1 MHTKPSSSGD
11 PSWAAERHRFIEA
24 GGNTS
29 HAFGL
34 GRMIGRTYA
43 MLYLATEPMS
53 LEEIADTLKV
63 SKASA
68 STVLRQ
74 LASWQAVR
82 QIWVAGD
89 RRDFYEAETEF
100 SVILKEGLMPGIR
113 KKLQTAGSQI
123 ERTLASTQAGTEP
136 AAAQPAPLK
145 KTDQAEIRRRL
156 RAAQSLHHRLDKV
169 LGSKLL
175 AKFL

>member
-1 MHTKPSSSGD
+1 MFSNSSSHQGL
-11 PSWAAERHRFIEA
+11 SWAAERHRFIEA

-34 GRMIGRTYA
+34 GRMIGRAYA
-43 MLYLATEPMS
+43 MLYLATSPMS
-53 LEEIADTLKV
+53 LDEIAATLRV

-89 RRDFYEAETEF
+89 RKDYYEAETDF
-100 SVILKEGLMPGIR
+100 SVILKEGLMPGVR
-113 KKLQTAGSQI
+113 KKLQTAGTQI
-123 ERTLASTQAGTEP
+123 EKTLQSSTQKTP
-136 AAAQPAPLK
+136 ATPANEEMPPA
-145 KTDQAEIRRRL
+145 DQAEIRRRL
-156 RAAQSLHHRLDKV
+156 RSAQQLHQRLDKV

-175 AKFL
+175 ARFL

>member
-1 MHTKPSSSGD
+1 
-11 PSWAAERHRFIEA
+11 
-24 GGNTS
+24 
-29 HAFGL
+29 
-34 GRMIGRTYA
+34 MIGRAYA
-43 MLYLATEPMS
+43 MLYLATNPMS
-53 LEEIADTLKV
+53 LDEIAATLRV

-89 RRDFYEAETEF
+89 RKDYYEAETDF
-100 SVILKEGLMPGIR
+100 AVILKEGLMPGVR

-123 ERTLASTQAGTEP
+123 EKTLQSSTQKVPENP
-136 AAAQPAPLK
+136 ANEEVSPA
-145 KTDQAEIRRRL
+145 DQAEIRRRL
-156 RAAQSLHHRLDKV
+156 RSAQLLHQRLDKV

-175 AKFL
+175 ARFL